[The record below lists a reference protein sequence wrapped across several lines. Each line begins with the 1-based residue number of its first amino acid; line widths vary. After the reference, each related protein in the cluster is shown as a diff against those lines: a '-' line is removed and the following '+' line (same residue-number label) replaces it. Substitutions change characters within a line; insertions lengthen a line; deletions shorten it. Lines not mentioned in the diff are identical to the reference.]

1 MAAEDYVIAGG
12 TGALGG
18 AGTGAAIGSAIAPGI
33 GTAIGAGLGAVA
45 GGVLGIMGQ
54 SQAYKQEDEQKRLL
68 KRQQARARKL
78 AAKQRSV
85 ERRALAQQKEAASR
99 SVKEGMTIPSPKVST
114 NEIDLSN
121 LFSPNSSE
129 SNCFGISMVLVTLDI
144 CRSPKYRK

>member
-54 SQAYKQEDEQKRLL
+54 SQAAKQEDEQKRLL

-114 NEIDLSN
+114 NEITLLQSMSVGTG
-121 LFSPNSSE
+121 SPFDSYIQKTYGRPQTSDPT
-129 SNCFGISMVLVTLDI
+129 V
-144 CRSPKYRK
+144 